1 VFLFI
6 KFYKAVARNLVVL
19 TPVNSTNKQSVL
31 KARDSFFNG
40 VNVTQINETV
50 SFLIFVLI
58 FNFSTHII

>member
-1 VFLFI
+1 MFLFI
-6 KFYKAVARNLVVL
+6 KFYKAVAKNLVVL
-19 TPVNSTNKQSVL
+19 TPVNSKNKQSVL
-31 KARDSFFNG
+31 KARDSIFNG